1 VNRTVVQARLGAP
14 QRIIFIVMKSLSVSR
29 RTRKGGFTLIELL
42 VVIAIIAILAA
53 MLLPALSKAKGRAKQ
68 TACINN
74 LKQIGI
80 ASAMYANDFGQFTG
94 SLSTTHGFYY
104 VWAPRLLSLMG
115 NNRKAFMCPAAMP
128 DTAWDTNVNHTL
140 GAMDQNGVYDPYGIK
155 ETSRFSLAINDWGI
169 DIAVK
174 PQLGMGGD
182 INGGWY
188 QGPVKDTSVRS
199 PSQFIAFGEVPS
211 VENPALIAF
220 NANLDPTSTSFGHS
234 ECPANRHNYHT
245 DIACADGHVES
256 PRRNDVRD
264 PLNMTWRARWDN
276 DNDPHT
282 EVASWARFPGWQDQ
296 LDQ

>member
-1 VNRTVVQARLGAP
+1 
-14 QRIIFIVMKSLSVSR
+14 MKSLSVSQ

-80 ASAMYANDFGQFTG
+80 ASTMYASDFGQFTG
-94 SLSTTHGFYY
+94 SLSVTHGFYY

-140 GAMDQNGVYDPYGIK
+140 GATDQNGIFDPYGIK

-169 DIAVK
+169 DIGTR

-182 INGGWY
+182 INGGFY

-199 PSQFIAFGEVPS
+199 PSQFISFGEVPS
-211 VENPALIAF
+211 VENPALIDF
-220 NANLDPTSTSFGHS
+220 NANLDPTDTTFGHAQ
-234 ECPANRHNYHT
+234 CPANRHNYRT
-245 DIACADGHVES
+245 DITFSDGHVES

-264 PLNMTWRARWDN
+264 PLNLTWRARWDN
-276 DNDPHT
+276 DNNPHT
-282 EVASWARFPGWQDQ
+282 EVASWSRFPGWQDL

>member
-1 VNRTVVQARLGAP
+1 
-14 QRIIFIVMKSLSVSR
+14 MKRHPLTQKTQGV
-29 RTRKGGFTLIELL
+29 GFTLIELL

-53 MLLPALSKAKGRAKQ
+53 MLLPALSRAKNKAKQ

-74 LKQIGI
+74 FKQIGV
-80 ASAMYANDFGQFTG
+80 ANYMYSSDFGQFTG
-94 SLSTTHGFYY
+94 SLSVNHGFYY

-115 NNRKAFMCPAAMP
+115 NNRKAFMCPGAMP

-140 GAMDQNGVYDPYGIK
+140 GATDQNGVFDPFGISQL
-155 ETSRFSLAINDWGI
+155 SRFSMAINDWGI
-169 DIAVK
+169 DIAVH

-188 QGPVKDTSVRS
+188 QGPVKDTMVKA

-211 VENPALIAF
+211 VENPALIQF
-220 NANLDPTSTSFGHS
+220 GANLDPTDTTFGHS
-234 ECPANRHNYHT
+234 QCPANRHNYRT
-245 DIACADGHVES
+245 DLLLSDGHVEA
-256 PRRNDVRD
+256 PKRNDVRD

-282 EVASWARFPGWQDQ
+282 EVSPWARVPGWQDT